1 MNNASRRR
9 LGGMSLLELLVA
21 ITIMAF
27 ALAGLYR
34 IIGTNLRTA
43 RLVQDQQNAILL
55 AQSLLASKDAVGDTG
70 WSESGTSAGYGWT
83 VRSELYD
90 SDGSRLR
97 PGAVVL
103 HLVEVEISWNE
114 AGNYRS
120 IVLHTLRPQRRPI
133 AGSGGGS

>member
-1 MNNASRRR
+1 MNSASRRR

-34 IIGTNLRTA
+34 IIGTNLRNA

-55 AQSLLASKDAVGDTG
+55 AQSLLASKDAVAETG
-70 WSESGTSAGYGWT
+70 WNESGTSAGYGWA
-83 VRSELYD
+83 VRSEPYHLD
-90 SDGSRLR
+90 ASRLR
-97 PGAVVL
+97 PGAVAL
-103 HLVEVEISWNE
+103 HFVEIKISWDE
-114 AGNYRS
+114 VGNDRS